1 MVVHKKAV
9 NALRHMEDNC
19 GQKEKTVVVATKVKR
34 EDRIKL
40 ELIAKAWGMNLYQLI
55 QGLLLFLL
63 RSFDRQSDI
72 SADHETLIKSYLHLI
87 ASQKDSFSLIQSIDA
102 SRYKTNKAVF
112 FIERGKGERPQMISI
127 GVNENGKMTES
138 YNTNEIL
145 SDVLASI
152 DYKVL
157 DELNDEKQALGQIGI
172 IDTIRSIVK
181 DTHQDRMHEEINNM
195 FVEEIDEMFSDLAI
209 ETFEELADTHYKR
222 KHTKGIDGV
231 NSYSVEAAKST
242 RDKRLLY

>member
-1 MVVHKKAV
+1 
-9 NALRHMEDNC
+9 MEDSC
-19 GQKEKTVVVATKVKR
+19 LQKEKTVVVATKVKR

-55 QGLLLFLL
+55 QGLLFFLL

-72 SADHETLIKSYLHLI
+72 SADHETLIKSYLNHI
-87 ASQKDSFSLIQSIDA
+87 ASQKGSFSLIRTIDI
-102 SRYKTNKAVF
+102 SKYNTHKAVF
-112 FIERGKGERPQMISI
+112 FIESGKKKRPQMISI
-127 GVNENGKMTES
+127 GINEDGAITES

-152 DYKVL
+152 DQKML

-172 IDTIRSIVK
+172 IDTMRSIVK
-181 DTHQDRMHEEINNM
+181 DTHNDSMHEEINNM

-209 ETFEELADTHYKR
+209 ETFEELADTYYKR
-222 KHTKGIDGV
+222 KHATGIDGLC
-231 NSYSVEAAKST
+231 SYSAEAAKKT
-242 RDKRLLY
+242 RDNRLY